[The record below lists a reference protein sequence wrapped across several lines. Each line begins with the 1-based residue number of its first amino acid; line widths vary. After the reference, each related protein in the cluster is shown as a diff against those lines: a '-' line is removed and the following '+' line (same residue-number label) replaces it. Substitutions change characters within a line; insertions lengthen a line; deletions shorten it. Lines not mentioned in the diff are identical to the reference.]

1 MIAAGAGHEIGKHR
15 LLSDGVCAPGA
26 GGRRRKAK
34 NDCAAGPKT
43 SEERGEERGKRR
55 LRDQKSKQ
63 KYLKKQNKQQCTMQG
78 TKTVFVFGA
87 CVPLGRGEKPQG
99 KKWWPKAK
107 KSGKT
112 RGKNDVLCKEINS
125 GAHLRSSKKPW

>member
-1 MIAAGAGHEIGKHR
+1 MIADGAGHEIVKHR

-26 GGRRRKAK
+26 GGSRRKAK
-34 NDCAAGPKT
+34 NACAVGPKK

-78 TKTVFVFGA
+78 TKTVLFSA
-87 CVPLGRGEKPQG
+87 PLYPWGGVRGRKARNGG
-99 KKWWPKAK
+99 RRPK
-107 KSGKT
+107 
-112 RGKNDVLCKEINS
+112 NL
-125 GAHLRSSKKPW
+125 